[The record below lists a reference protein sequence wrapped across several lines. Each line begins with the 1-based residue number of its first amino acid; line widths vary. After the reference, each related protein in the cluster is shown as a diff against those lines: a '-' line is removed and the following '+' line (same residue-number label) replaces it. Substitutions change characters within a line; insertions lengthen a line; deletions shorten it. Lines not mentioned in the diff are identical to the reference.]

1 MSKLLETRLPLELKE
16 FVTQDT
22 YNRLVRILEINL
34 GSVDITISPHFNNEQ
49 IAQLQFATGAIIFN
63 STESIHQAFD
73 GNQLRNLYE
82 HQTYPTGVQMT
93 SGLGN
98 VTVSTP

>member
-49 IAQLQFATGAIIFN
+49 IAQLQFATGSIIFN

-93 SGLGN
+93 SALGN